1 MNNNNHSHK
10 RQTANQLVGYHNSCH
25 SIIYTLEVKA
35 LLKHTESYLN
45 LATFNASS
53 TFLRIKD
60 EYDVGL
66 HVMIILSVNRLVVW
80 SIKSQK
86 MLKNV
91 DFFSLKTKVTSSNVL
106 LCLRYSAIN
115 LIVN

>member
-1 MNNNNHSHK
+1 M
-10 RQTANQLVGYHNSCH
+10 NQLVGYHNSCH

-60 EYDVGL
+60 AYDVGL
-66 HVMIILSVNRLVVW
+66 RVMIILSVNRLVVW

-91 DFFSLKTKVTSSNVL
+91 DDFFFLKTKVTSSNVL

-115 LIVN
+115 LIVNN